1 MIMKNSIQII
11 IISLVLTSFLSCK
24 KFLDIKPDQALIN
37 DSAMTTIKDLKAV
50 LDGAYDGLQS
60 SSVAGGDVTAFSDL
74 MSDDFDVLPNRL
86 GNFGTSEIYNGQT
99 SVQIGALSE
108 MWKQSYGVINRVNN
122 VLLTIEKGS
131 ITGQEYEKNKDTY
144 KGECLFI
151 RAYAHFNLLQVFA
164 LPYDV
169 NNVGGNTQA
178 GVVMRLEPTLNGP
191 AGLSK
196 ARSSVEECYTAIIND
211 LNEAYNLLNAAGRQT
226 STDRVSAMAAKAL
239 IARISLLTGNYTVA
253 VDAANSV
260 INSNN
265 YKLANED
272 GKDSTKMVSMFYNTG
287 NSVVQY
293 AGKPEVIWQLVNTKD
308 DNSGSLFGYYFSTYF
323 MKVKSEI
330 MNAVDTLDD
339 RIIRTSTGS
348 TVTGKSCF
356 TKLFTTGDWYTAKYN
371 KVSGINYNTNI
382 VLLRLSEMYLIK
394 AEAAAMAS
402 NSVSTEALDAFNKLK
417 LRNYGIGSYVPEN
430 TSDLN
435 VFLSKIRFDRRIEM
449 MGENGD
455 RYSQLRRLKL
465 PLRDGTNNYAKYL
478 FKIPQEEMASNNLMV
493 QNP

>member
-1 MIMKNSIQII
+1 MSNSIKTIVLFLVVT
-11 IISLVLTSFLSCK
+11 SLFSCK

-37 DSAMTTIKDLKAV
+37 DSAMTTVKDLKAV

-108 MWKQSYGVINRVNN
+108 MWKQNYSVINRVNN
-122 VLLTIEKGS
+122 VIRTIDNGT
-131 ITGQEYEKNKDTY
+131 ITGVDYDNNKNIY

-151 RAYAHFNLLQVFA
+151 RAYCHYNLLQQFA

-169 NNVGGNTQA
+169 NIIGGNANPGIVLRT
-178 GVVMRLEPTLNGP
+178 EPTLNGP
-191 AGLSK
+191 DGLTK
-196 ARSSVEECYTAIIND
+196 ARSTVEESYAAIIKDMND
-211 LNEAYNLLNAAGRQT
+211 AFDLLNAAGRLT
-226 STDRVSAMAAKAL
+226 SVDRVSAMAAKAML
-239 IARISLLTGNYTVA
+239 ARVYFITGNYQSA
-253 VDAANSV
+253 VDAANVV

-265 YKLANED
+265 FKLANDD
-272 GKDSTKMVSMFYNTG
+272 GKDSTKIVKLFYNTG
-287 NSVVQY
+287 SSAVQY
-293 AGKPEVIWQLVNTKD
+293 NGKPEVIWQLVNTKD

-323 MKVKSEI
+323 MKVKTDI

-339 RIIRTSTGS
+339 RIIRTSSGS
-348 TVTGKSCF
+348 TVTGSSF

-371 KVSGINYNTNI
+371 KVTGINYNTNI

-394 AEAAAMAS
+394 AEAAALAA
-402 NSVSTEALDAFNKLK
+402 NAVSSEALDAFNKLK
-417 LRNYGIGSYVPEN
+417 LRNYGIGSYTAET
-430 TSDLN
+430 TSNLN
-435 VFLSKIRFDRRIEM
+435 EFLTKIRFDRRIEM

-455 RYSQLRRLKL
+455 RYAQLRRLKL
-465 PLRDGTNNYAKYL
+465 PLRDGTTNYAKYL
-478 FKIPQEEMASNNLMV
+478 FKIPQEEMASNDLMV

>member
-1 MIMKNSIQII
+1 MRNSIKIFI
-11 IISLVLTSFLSCK
+11 LFLISTSVFSCK
-24 KFLDIKPDQALIN
+24 KFLDIKPDQQLIN

-60 SSVAGGDVTAFSDL
+60 SSVAGGDLTAFGDL

-122 VLLTIEKGS
+122 VIKTIDNGT
-131 ITGQEYEKNKDTY
+131 ITGPEFESNKNIF

-151 RAYAHFNLLQVFA
+151 RAYCHYNLLQLFA
-164 LPYDV
+164 LPY
-169 NNVGGNTQA
+169 NVDNKGGNTQP
-178 GVVMRLEPTLNGP
+178 GIVLRTEPTLNGP

-196 ARSSVEECYTAIIND
+196 ARATVEESYTAIIND
-211 LNEAYNLLNAAGRQT
+211 LNEAFNLLNAAGRQT
-226 STDRVSAMAAKAL
+226 SVDRVSAMATKAL
-239 IARISLLTGNYTVA
+239 LARVNFLTGNYANA
-253 VDAANSV
+253 VDAASTV

-272 GKDSTKMVSMFYNTG
+272 GKDSTKIVNLFYTTG
-287 NSVVQY
+287 NNVVQY
-293 AGKPEVIWQLVNTKD
+293 LGKPEVIWQLVNTKD

-323 MKVKSEI
+323 MKVKTDI

-348 TVTGKSCF
+348 TVAGKSSF

-394 AEAAAMAS
+394 AEAAALAA
-402 NSVSTEALDAFNKLK
+402 NSVTSDALDAFNKFK

-430 TSDLN
+430 TTDLN
-435 VFLSKIRFDRRIEM
+435 DFLSKIRFDRRIEL

-455 RYSQLRRLKL
+455 RYAQLRRLKL
-465 PLRDGTNNYAKYL
+465 PLRDGSTNYAKYL
-478 FKIPQEEMASNNLMV
+478 FKIPQEEMASNDLMV

>member
-1 MIMKNSIQII
+1 MRNSIKII
-11 IISLVLTSFLSCK
+11 ILFLVSTSVFSCK
-24 KFLDIKPDQALIN
+24 KFLDIKPDQQLIN
-37 DSAMTTIKDLKAV
+37 DSAMTTVKDLKAV

-108 MWKQSYGVINRVNN
+108 MWKQSYGVVNRVNN
-122 VLLTIEKGS
+122 VLRTIDNGS
-131 ITGQEYEKNKDTY
+131 IKGPEFDNNKNVF

-151 RAYAHFNLLQVFA
+151 RAYCHFNLLQMFA

-169 NNVGGNTQA
+169 NNKGGNVQA
-178 GVVMRLEPTLNGP
+178 GVVIRTEPTLNGP
-191 AGLSK
+191 EGLSK
-196 ARSSVEECYTAIIND
+196 ARSSVEECYIQIIND
-211 LNEAYNLLNAAGRQT
+211 LNNAYDLLNASGRQT
-226 STDRVSAMAAKAL
+226 SVDRVSAMAAKAL
-239 IARISLLTGNYTVA
+239 LARIHFITGNYQSA
-253 VDAANSV
+253 VDASNAV

-272 GKDSTKMVSMFYNTG
+272 GKDSTKIVNLFYTTG
-287 NSVVQY
+287 SNVVQY
-293 AGKPEVIWQLVNTKD
+293 AGKPEVICQLVNTKD
-308 DNSGSLFGYYFSTYF
+308 DNSGSLFGYYFSTFF
-323 MKVKSEI
+323 MKVKSDI
-330 MNAVDTLDD
+330 MNTVDSLDD
-339 RIIRTSTGS
+339 RIIRSSTGS
-348 TVTGKSCF
+348 TITGKSSF
-356 TKLFTTGDWYTAKYN
+356 TKLFTTGDWYVAKYN

-394 AEAAAMAS
+394 AEAAALAA
-402 NSVSTEALDAFNKLK
+402 NSVTTEALDAFNKFK

-430 TSDLN
+430 TTDLN
-435 VFLSKIRFDRRIEM
+435 DFLTKIRFDRRIEM

-455 RYSQLRRLKL
+455 RYAQLRRLKL
-465 PLRDGTNNYAKYL
+465 PLRDGTTNYAKYL
-478 FKIPQEEMASNNLMV
+478 FKIPQEEMASNDLMV

>member
-1 MIMKNSIQII
+1 MRHTIQSIIFLLVI
-11 IISLVLTSFLSCK
+11 TSLFSCK

-37 DSAMTTIKDLKAV
+37 DSAMTTEKDLKAV

-60 SSVAGGDVTAFSDL
+60 ASVAGGDLTAFSDL

-122 VLLTIEKGS
+122 VLNTINQGT
-131 ITGQEYEKNKDTY
+131 ITGQDYERNKNIY

-151 RAYAHFNLLQVFA
+151 RAYCHFNLLQVFA

-169 NNVGGNTQA
+169 NKIGANVQPGIVLRT
-178 GVVMRLEPTLNGP
+178 EPTLNGP
-191 AGLSK
+191 EGLEK
-196 ARSSVEECYTAIIND
+196 ARSTVEESYAAIVAD
-211 LNEAYNLLNAAGRQT
+211 LNDAFAILNAAGRQT

-239 IARISLLTGNYTVA
+239 LARVHFLTGNYTSA
-253 VDAANSV
+253 VSAASDV

-265 YKLANED
+265 YILANED
-272 GKDSTKMVSMFYNTG
+272 GKDSTKIVNLFYTTGTNT
-287 NSVVQY
+287 VQY
-293 AGKPEVIWQLVNTKD
+293 LGKPEVIWQLVNTKD

-323 MKVKSEI
+323 MKVKTDI

-339 RIIRTSTGS
+339 RIVRTSTGS

-394 AEAAAMAS
+394 AEASVLANGL
-402 NSVSTEALDAFNKLK
+402 NSDAIDTYNKFK
-417 LRNYGIGSYVPEN
+417 LRNYGIGSYVPE
-430 TSDLN
+430 TFTDLN
-435 VFLSKIRFDRRIEM
+435 DFLTKIRFQRRIEM

-455 RYSQLRRLKL
+455 RYAQLRRLGL
-465 PLRDGTNNYAKYL
+465 PLRDGTTNYAKYL
-478 FKIPQEEMASNNLMV
+478 FKIPQEEMASNTLMV

>member
-1 MIMKNSIQII
+1 MSNSIKII
-11 IISLVLTSFLSCK
+11 VLLLVVTSVFSCK

-37 DSAMTTIKDLKAV
+37 DSAMTTVKDLKAV

-108 MWKQSYGVINRVNN
+108 MWKQNYSVINRVNN
-122 VLLTIEKGS
+122 VIRTIDNGT
-131 ITGQEYEKNKDTY
+131 ITGVDYDNNKNIY

-151 RAYAHFNLLQVFA
+151 RAYCHYNLLQQFA
-164 LPYDV
+164 LPYDA
-169 NNVGGNTQA
+169 NNIGGNTNP
-178 GVVMRLEPTLNGP
+178 GIVLRTEPTLIGP
-191 AGLSK
+191 DGLTK
-196 ARSSVEECYTAIIND
+196 ARATVEESYTAIIKDMND
-211 LNEAYNLLNAAGRQT
+211 AFDLLNAAGRLT
-226 STDRVSAMAAKAL
+226 SVDRVSAMAVKAML
-239 IARISLLTGNYTVA
+239 ARVYFITGNYQSA
-253 VDAANSV
+253 VDAANVV

-265 YKLANED
+265 FKLANDD
-272 GKDSTKMVSMFYNTG
+272 GKDSLAIIKLFYNNG

-308 DNSGSLFGYYFSTYF
+308 DNSGSLFGYYFATYF
-323 MKVKSEI
+323 MKVKADI

-348 TVTGKSCF
+348 TVSGKSSF

-382 VLLRLSEMYLIK
+382 VLIRLSEMYLIK
-394 AEAAAMAS
+394 AEAAALAA
-402 NSVSTEALDAFNKLK
+402 NAVSSEALDAFNKLK
-417 LRNYGIGSYVPEN
+417 LRNYGIGSYIAE
-430 TSDLN
+430 TTTDLN
-435 VFLSKIRFDRRIEM
+435 EFLTKIRFDRRIELM
-449 MGENGD
+449 AENGD

-465 PLRDGTNNYAKYL
+465 PLRDGTTNYAKYL
-478 FKIPQEEMASNNLMV
+478 FKIPQEEMASNDLMI

>member
-1 MIMKNSIQII
+1 MRNSIKIFI
-11 IISLVLTSFLSCK
+11 LFLISTSVFSCK
-24 KFLDIKPDQALIN
+24 KFLDIKPDQQLIN

-60 SSVAGGDVTAFSDL
+60 SSVAGGDVTAFGDL
-74 MSDDFDVLPNRL
+74 MSDDFEVLPNRL

-122 VLLTIEKGS
+122 VIKTIDNGT
-131 ITGQEYEKNKDTY
+131 ITGPEFESNKNIF

-151 RAYAHFNLLQVFA
+151 RAYCNYNLLQLFA
-164 LPYDV
+164 LPY
-169 NNVGGNTQA
+169 NVDNKGGNTQP
-178 GVVMRLEPTLNGP
+178 GIVLRTDPTLNGP

-196 ARSSVEECYTAIIND
+196 ARATVEESYIAIIND
-211 LNEAYNLLNAAGRQT
+211 LNESFNLLNAAGRQT
-226 STDRVSAMAAKAL
+226 SVDRVSAMAAKAL
-239 IARISLLTGNYTVA
+239 LARVNFLTGNYANA
-253 VDAANSV
+253 VDAASTV

-272 GKDSTKMVSMFYNTG
+272 GKDSTKIVNLFYTTG
-287 NSVVQY
+287 NNVVQY
-293 AGKPEVIWQLVNTKD
+293 LGKPEVIWQLVNTKD

-323 MKVKSEI
+323 MKVKTDI

-348 TVTGKSCF
+348 TVAGKSSF

-394 AEAAAMAS
+394 AEAAALTA
-402 NSVSTEALDAFNKLK
+402 NSVTSDALDAFNKFK
-417 LRNYGIGSYVPEN
+417 LRNYGIGSYVPE
-430 TSDLN
+430 TTGDLN
-435 VFLSKIRFDRRIEM
+435 EFLSKIRFDRRIEM

-455 RYSQLRRLKL
+455 RYAQLRRLKL
-465 PLRDGTNNYAKYL
+465 PLRDGSTNYAKYL
-478 FKIPQEEMASNNLMV
+478 FKIPQEEMASNDLMV